1 VVQDAVS
8 GSAGHPEAEVY
19 DVVHG
24 GVVLA
29 HGYSILT
36 PKGPTIPAGDKPVL
50 DIVAWSHT
58 IFRFF
63 ETFNT
68 KCILE

>member
-50 DIVAWSHT
+50 DIVA
-58 IFRFF
+58 
-63 ETFNT
+63 
-68 KCILE
+68 